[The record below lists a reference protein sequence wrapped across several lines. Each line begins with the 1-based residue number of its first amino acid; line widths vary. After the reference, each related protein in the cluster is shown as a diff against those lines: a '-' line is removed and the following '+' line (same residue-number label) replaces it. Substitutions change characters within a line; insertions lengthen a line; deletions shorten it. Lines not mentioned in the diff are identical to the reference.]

1 VLARGPA
8 ARLIGCAVARHAL
21 LIGVSEFA
29 DARLA
34 RLNAPTNDVIA
45 LRSILQD
52 SSRGSFD
59 TVEFSVNEDFLA
71 VRDHLSRFFHDRAP
85 DDLLLLYY
93 SGHGILGRGNRLFLA
108 TAGSNLDTPRDR
120 SVSAKE
126 IRDFIEDCRAERQIV
141 VLDCCHSGAFA
152 EHAKAAIPAPA
163 VTSET
168 FSGSDAGLYVLTA
181 ADALQFAW
189 DGAELRAGNEAATE
203 FSRFTSWLID
213 GLEKGEAA
221 PEDEQI
227 TMDAL
232 YRYLHRRARSEG
244 AASTPQR
251 FVQGGVGDLVISQN
265 PLAGSSQID
274 PGIMAALAAE
284 TFRMRMGA
292 VAELAL
298 QMEEGR
304 SNAARAAR
312 LILQRHLQRER
323 DYQVRRAI
331 TKALAEELQHP
342 AEAGPSAAEEKQR
355 AEAVQLAEEEK
366 QRAEAVQLAEEEKQR
381 AEAAQRTERD
391 KQRAGAARQAEEE
404 KQRAEA
410 TRQAEEKK
418 RRAEAARQAKEEK
431 QRAEAAR
438 QAEEEKRRVE
448 AARQAEEE
456 KRRAEAARQAKEEK
470 RRAEAA
476 RQAEE
481 EKRRAEAARQAGEE
495 KRRAEAARETEEE
508 KRRADRTDAV
518 GHADISSSGELAPRL
533 SLRLK
538 SMLNQR
544 RLWAVAAASVIVGA
558 VGIWYAV
565 QVPGAHQASLPN
577 PHPAA
582 LPSPPSAFPQSPR
595 PGRSDAAENR
605 VTELPDGLKYTDT
618 KIGDGATAKAGNKV
632 SVHYIAW
639 LSDNGATGKKF
650 DSSFERGQL
659 QFTLGSHQIIA
670 GLDEGVAGMK
680 VGGKRT
686 LIIPPKLGYGAPGA
700 GGVIPPNATLIYD
713 VELSQVQSDADE
725 NRVTEMPDGLKY
737 TDTKIGDGATAKAG
751 NKVSVHYIT
760 WLSDNGATGKKFDS
774 SFERGQLQFTLGSH
788 QVIAGLDEGVA
799 GMKVGGKRTL
809 IIPPKLGYGA
819 PGAGGVIPPDAT
831 LIYDVELSEVQ

>member
-1 VLARGPA
+1 MLARGPA

-366 QRAEAVQLAEEEKQR
+366 QRAEA
-381 AEAAQRTERD
+381 AQRTERD

-410 TRQAEEKK
+410 ARQAEEKK

-831 LIYDVELSEVQ
+831 LIYDFELSEVQ